1 MKINLS
7 LVIRLVVAVL
17 LIQTLRFKFTGAEE
31 SIYIFT
37 KVGMEPFGRI
47 GIGVLEL
54 IAAILLLIP
63 KTIWAGAVLTV
74 GIIAGAIMMHLTI
87 LGIEVLG
94 DNGTLFYMAVLIFV
108 LGLII
113 LWQER
118 NQTPILK
125 NYFS

>member
-1 MKINLS
+1 
-7 LVIRLVVAVL
+7 
-17 LIQTLRFKFTGAEE
+17 
-31 SIYIFT
+31 
-37 KVGMEPFGRI
+37 MEPVGRI
-47 GIGVLEL
+47 GIGILEL
-54 IAAILLLIP
+54 IAALLLLFP

-113 LWQER
+113 IWQER
-118 NQTPILK
+118 LNTPILK
-125 NYFS
+125 NFFK